1 MAAGRR
7 HAVPENDLY
16 GAPAPWLLAAVTG
29 LLCLPACLPEAMQAS
44 SAACPPVLHSSASP
58 THPHLPPPGALFFY
72 LREQLT
78 EFAGRLRSL
87 DIELRLTALPA
98 EELAPALRKQVGHSQ
113 DSRELGRVRGRSS
126 AGAALLPGARRRR
139 ATSLRCQTP

>member
-1 MAAGRR
+1 
-7 HAVPENDLY
+7 
-16 GAPAPWLLAAVTG
+16 
-29 LLCLPACLPEAMQAS
+29 MQAS
-44 SAACPPVLHSSASP
+44 SAARPPVLHSSASP
-58 THPHLPPPGALFFY
+58 THPHLPPPGSLFFY

-113 DSRELGRVRGRSS
+113 GSRELGQVRGRSS

-139 ATSLRCQTP
+139 VTSLPCQTP